1 MNALT
6 QPIRVIF
13 NTREKGYRSK
23 TWVAS
28 AAIFTLLAGDSL
40 RYSIGWYGWGAVIG
54 ALTLTSFVMFFRN
67 DPMLTLR
74 IVPWPLYALLAWMG
88 ASTIWSAYP
97 FWSGLAT
104 LSQILTSLFGL
115 FLVARFSWR
124 HLLRIFSNV
133 IRFILGASLLFEFI
147 AAAVVR
153 GPIAPIFKNYSGDK
167 PPADAYYWTQGN
179 LFEGQRIQGIVGN
192 SNLLAFV
199 AMLGLVAF
207 AVEYAIVGTSRWISA
222 VSFLVSGICVVLAK
236 SAGIGFALAA
246 VAVAA
251 VVSILAEGKDRETR
265 HRYYR
270 FAWAAAGLSAL
281 FVLLFRAQVF
291 EFFGKSPDMTG
302 RSGIWKIVLKMIGE
316 HLWTGI
322 GWISNWVPGVK
333 PYEGLVVI
341 DRVPYYQAHNAYLD
355 VWMQIGAI
363 GLALFLTLIVFT
375 FVKSWRLAVRHT
387 SALYLWPVLTFVGL
401 LVWSATESR
410 MLIEI
415 GWVLLVVFAVKVW
428 EPEETLEPRGR
439 SPKRARLLGRGPLG
453 SRLLRRKDR

>member
-54 ALTLTSFVMFFRN
+54 ILALTSFVMFFRN

-97 FWSGLAT
+97 FWSALAT
-104 LSQILTSLFGL
+104 LAQVLTSLFAL

-133 IRFILGASLLFEFI
+133 IRFILGSSLLFEFI
-147 AAAVVR
+147 AAAIVR

-207 AVEYAIVGTSRWISA
+207 AVEYAIVGTARWISA
-222 VSFLVSGICVVLAK
+222 VSFIVSAGCVVLAK

-251 VVSILAEGKDRETR
+251 LVSILAEGKDRETR

-270 FAWAAAGLSAL
+270 FAWVAAGLTGL

-316 HLWTGI
+316 HTWTGI

-415 GWVLLVVFAVKVW
+415 GWVLLVLFAVKVW

-439 SPKRARLLGRGPLG
+439 SPKRVRLLGRGLLG
-453 SRLLRRKDR
+453 SRLRQRKDR

>member
-13 NTREKGYRSK
+13 NTREKGYRAK

-28 AAIFTLLAGDSL
+28 IAVFTLMAGDAV
-40 RYSIGWYGWGAVIG
+40 RYSVGWYGWGVVLAFIG
-54 ALTLTSFVMFFRN
+54 ISSIAMFLRN
-67 DPMLTLR
+67 DPMTTLR

-88 ASTIWSAYP
+88 VSTFWSAYP
-97 FWSGLAT
+97 GWTALAT
-104 LSQILTSLFGL
+104 LSQVLTSLFAL

-133 IRFILGASLLFEFI
+133 IRFILGASLVFEFV
-147 AAAVVR
+147 AAVFVR

-167 PPADAYYWTQGN
+167 PPAPAFYWTQGH
-179 LFEGQRIQGIVGN
+179 LFDGNRIQGIVGN
-192 SNLLAFV
+192 SNLLAFA

-207 AVEYAIVGTSRWISA
+207 AVEYAIVGTRRWISA
-222 VSFLVSGICVVLAK
+222 ISFVASALCVDLAK
-236 SAGIGFALAA
+236 SAGISFALVA
-246 VAVAA
+246 VAVSAL
-251 VVSILAEGKDRETR
+251 VSILVEGKEREVR

-270 FAWAAAGLSAL
+270 FAWGAAAVSAITI
-281 FVLLFRAQVF
+281 LLFRAQVF

-302 RSGIWKIVLKMIGE
+302 RSGIWKIVLKMIGQ
-316 HLWTGI
+316 HPWTGL

-333 PYEGLVVI
+333 PFEGLVVI

-355 VWMQIGAI
+355 VWMQIGLV
-363 GLALFLTLIVFT
+363 GLLLLLTLIVIT
-375 FVKSWRLAVRHT
+375 FVKAWRLAVRHT
-387 SALYLWPVLTFVGL
+387 SALYLWPVLSFVGL

-415 GWVLLVVFAVKVW
+415 GWVLLVLFTVKVW

-439 SPKRARLLGRGPLG
+439 SPKRVRLLGRGLLG
-453 SRLLRRKDR
+453 SRLRQRKDR

>member
-1 MNALT
+1 
-6 QPIRVIF
+6 
-13 NTREKGYRSK
+13 
-23 TWVAS
+23 
-28 AAIFTLLAGDSL
+28 
-40 RYSIGWYGWGAVIG
+40 
-54 ALTLTSFVMFFRN
+54 
-67 DPMLTLR
+67 
-74 IVPWPLYALLAWMG
+74 
-88 ASTIWSAYP
+88 
-97 FWSGLAT
+97 
-104 LSQILTSLFGL
+104 
-115 FLVARFSWR
+115 
-124 HLLRIFSNV
+124 V
-133 IRFILGASLLFEFI
+133 IRFILGTSLLFEFI
-147 AAAVVR
+147 AAAIVR

-207 AVEYAIVGTSRWISA
+207 AVEYAIVGTARWVSA
-222 VSFLVSGICVVLAK
+222 VSFIVSAGCVVLAK

-251 VVSILAEGKDRETR
+251 LVSILAEGKDRETR

-270 FAWAAAGLSAL
+270 FAWVAAGLTGL

-316 HLWTGI
+316 HTWTGI

-415 GWVLLVVFAVKVW
+415 GWVLLVLFAVKVW

-439 SPKRARLLGRGPLG
+439 SPKRVRLLGRGLLG
-453 SRLLRRKDR
+453 SRLRQRKDR

>member
-13 NTREKGYRSK
+13 NTREKGYRAK

-28 AAIFTLLAGDSL
+28 IAIFTLMAGDAV
-40 RYSIGWYGWGAVIG
+40 RYSIGWYGWGAVLAFIG
-54 ALTLTSFVMFFRN
+54 ISSMTMFFKN
-67 DPMLTLR
+67 QPMLTLR
-74 IVPWPLYALLAWMG
+74 VVPWPLYGLLAWMG
-88 ASTIWSAYP
+88 LSTAWSYYP
-97 FWSGLAT
+97 FWTGLAT
-104 LSQILTSLFGL
+104 VSQILTSLFAL
-115 FLVARFSWR
+115 FLVSRFSWR
-124 HLLRIFSNV
+124 HLLRVFANV
-133 IRFILGASLLFEFI
+133 IRFILGASLLFEFV
-147 AAAVVR
+147 AAVFVR

-167 PPADAYYWTQGN
+167 PPAAAFYWTQGH
-179 LFEGQRIQGIVGN
+179 LFSGTRIQGIVGN
-192 SNLLAFV
+192 SNLLAFA
-199 AMLGLVAF
+199 AMLGLIVF

-222 VSFLVSGICVVLAK
+222 ISFIASGLCVYLAK
-236 SAGIGFALAA
+236 SAGIGFALVA

-251 VVSILAEGKDRETR
+251 LVSILAEGKDRETR

-270 FAWAAAGLSAL
+270 FTWAAAAIIGGV
-281 FVLLFRAQVF
+281 VLLYRAQVF

-316 HLWTGI
+316 RPWAGW

-333 PYEGLVVI
+333 PFEGLVVI

-355 VWMQIGAI
+355 TWMQL
-363 GLALFLTLIVFT
+363 GLVGLLLLLGVIVLTFI
-375 FVKSWRLAVRHT
+375 KAWRLAVRHT

-415 GWVLLVVFAVKVW
+415 GWVLLVLFAVKVW

-439 SPKRARLLGRGPLG
+439 SPKRVRLLARGPLG
-453 SRLLRRKDR
+453 SRLQQRKDR

>member
-1 MNALT
+1 MHALT

-13 NTREKGYRSK
+13 NTREKGYRVK

-40 RYSIGWYGWGAVIG
+40 RYSIGWYGWGVVLGLLA
-54 ALTLTSFVMFFRN
+54 LTSFVLFFKSE
-67 DPMLTLR
+67 PMLTLR

-88 ASTIWSAYP
+88 ASTFWSAYP

-104 LSQILTSLFGL
+104 LAQALTTLFAL
-115 FLVARFSWR
+115 FLVSRFSWR
-124 HLLRIFSNV
+124 HLLRVFSNV
-133 IRFILGASLLFEFI
+133 IRFILGASLLFELF
-147 AAAVVR
+147 AALVVR
-153 GPIAPIFKNYSGDK
+153 GPIAPIFKNYSGDT
-167 PPADAYYWTQGN
+167 PPADAFYWTQGN
-179 LFEGQRIQGIVGN
+179 LFDGQRIQGIVGN

-222 VSFLVSGICVVLAK
+222 TSFVASGICVYLAK
-236 SAGIGFALAA
+236 SAGIGFALVAI
-246 VAVAA
+246 AVAA
-251 VVSILAEGKDRETR
+251 LVSILAEGKDRETR

-270 FAWAAAGLSAL
+270 FAWAAAAIAGAL
-281 FVLLFRAQVF
+281 VLMFRAQVF
-291 EFFGKSPDMTG
+291 EFFGKTPDMTG

-316 HLWTGI
+316 HPWTGL
-322 GWISNWVPGVK
+322 GWISNWVPGVE

-363 GLALFLTLIVFT
+363 GLTLFMILIAMT
-375 FVKSWRLAVRHT
+375 FVKAWRLAVRHT

-415 GWVLLVVFAVKVW
+415 GWVLLVLFAVKVW

-439 SPKRARLLGRGPLG
+439 SPKRARLLARGPLG
-453 SRLLRRKDR
+453 SLLRQRTDR

>member
-13 NTREKGYRSK
+13 NTREKGYRAK

-28 AAIFTLLAGDSL
+28 IAVFTLMAGDAV
-40 RYSIGWYGWGAVIG
+40 RYSVGWYGWGVVLAFIG
-54 ALTLTSFVMFFRN
+54 ISSITMFLRN
-67 DPMLTLR
+67 DPMITLR
-74 IVPWPLYALLAWMG
+74 IVPWPLYTLIAWMG
-88 ASTIWSAYP
+88 ISTVWSAYP
-97 FWSGLAT
+97 GWTALAT
-104 LSQILTSLFGL
+104 LSQILTSLFAL

-124 HLLRIFSNV
+124 HLLRVFSNV
-133 IRFILGASLLFEFI
+133 IRFILGTSLVFEFV
-147 AAAVVR
+147 AAVVVR

-167 PPADAYYWTQGN
+167 PPAPAFYWTQGH
-179 LFEGQRIQGIVGN
+179 LFDGNRIQGIVGN
-192 SNLLAFV
+192 SNLLAF
-199 AMLGLVAF
+199 AGMLGLVAF
-207 AVEYAIVGTSRWISA
+207 AVEYSILGTRRWISA
-222 VSFLVSGICVVLAK
+222 LSFVASAVCVDLAK
-236 SAGIGFALAA
+236 SAGISFALVA

-251 VVSILAEGKDRETR
+251 LVSILVEGKEREIR

-270 FAWAAAGLSAL
+270 FAWAAAAITAIT
-281 FVLLFRAQVF
+281 VLLFRAQVF

-302 RSGIWKIVLKMIGE
+302 RSGIWKIVLKMIGQ
-316 HLWTGI
+316 HPWQGW

-333 PYEGLVVI
+333 PFEGLVVI

-355 VWMQIGAI
+355 VWMQIGLV
-363 GLALFLTLIVFT
+363 GLLLLLTLIVLT
-375 FVKSWRLAVRHT
+375 FVKAWRLAVRHT
-387 SALYLWPVLTFVGL
+387 SALYLWPVLSFVGL

-415 GWVLLVVFAVKVW
+415 GWVLLVLFAVKVW

-453 SRLLRRKDR
+453 SRLRQRKDR

>member
-13 NTREKGYRSK
+13 NTREKGYRPK

-28 AAIFTLLAGDSL
+28 IAIFTLMAGDAV
-40 RYSIGWYGWGAVIG
+40 RYSIGWYGWGVVLAFIG
-54 ALTLTSFVMFFRN
+54 ISSIVMFAKN
-67 DPMLTLR
+67 QPLLTLR
-74 IVPWPLYALLAWMG
+74 IVPWPFYALLAWMG
-88 ASTIWSAYP
+88 ISTFWSAYP
-97 FWSGLAT
+97 FWTALAT
-104 LSQILTSLFGL
+104 VSQILTTLFAL

-124 HLLRIFSNV
+124 HLLRVFSNV
-133 IRFILGASLLFEFI
+133 IRFILGSSLIFEFI
-147 AAAVVR
+147 AAAIVH
-153 GPIAPIFKNYSGDK
+153 GPIAPIFKNYTGDK
-167 PPADAYYWTQGN
+167 PPAPAFYWTQGH
-179 LFEGQRIQGIVGN
+179 LFDGSRIQGIVGN
-192 SNLLAFV
+192 SNLLAF
-199 AMLGLVAF
+199 AGMLGLVAF
-207 AVEYAIVGTSRWISA
+207 AVEYAIVGTRRWISA
-222 VSFLVSGICVVLAK
+222 ISFLASALCVYLAK
-236 SAGIGFALAA
+236 SAGISFAL
-246 VAVAA
+246 VAIGVAA
-251 VVSILAEGKDRETR
+251 VVSILVEGKERDIR

-270 FAWAAAGLSAL
+270 FAWGAAAFGGV

-316 HLWTGI
+316 HPWTGW

-333 PYEGLVVI
+333 PFEGLVVI

-355 VWMQIGAI
+355 VWMQIGLI
-363 GLALFLTLIVFT
+363 GLLLLMTVIVLT
-375 FVKSWRLAVRHT
+375 FVKAWRLAVRHT

-415 GWVLLVVFAVKVW
+415 GWVLLALFAVKVW

-439 SPKRARLLGRGPLG
+439 SPKRVRLLGRGLLG
-453 SRLLRRKDR
+453 SRLRQRKDR